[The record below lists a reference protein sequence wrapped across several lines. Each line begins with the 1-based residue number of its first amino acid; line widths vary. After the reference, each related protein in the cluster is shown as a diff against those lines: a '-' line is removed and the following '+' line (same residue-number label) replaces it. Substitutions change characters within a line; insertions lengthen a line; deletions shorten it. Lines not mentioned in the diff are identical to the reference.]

1 MTSITQIIRGVCLGF
16 LMTQTADAQV
26 EPEIWRCGNLL
37 TNQPS
42 TQSVDGVRAKC
53 QLLNGTRA
61 SVTLAGNPPNPN
73 SSVNNGVMGNAVKT
87 DKLSHLGETQTEPYQ
102 PSSQGQMSK
111 AILLNEKAQIIS
123 RQTLLEE
130 RLRSPA
136 LSSTERK
143 ETEAEL
149 RRNYADLNGLA
160 REIAKLP

>member
-1 MTSITQIIRGVCLGF
+1 
-16 LMTQTADAQV
+16 
-26 EPEIWRCGNLL
+26 
-37 TNQPS
+37 
-42 TQSVDGVRAKC
+42 
-53 QLLNGTRA
+53 
-61 SVTLAGNPPNPN
+61 
-73 SSVNNGVMGNAVKT
+73 
-87 DKLSHLGETQTEPYQ
+87 
-102 PSSQGQMSK
+102 MSK